1 MADAVT
7 SQTIL
12 DGERL
17 FIAKFTNISDGTG
30 ETAVTKIDVTTLAP
44 NSFGLACNG
53 VKLNKIYGTTHGM
66 EVRILWD
73 ATTDQFAWQIPQNSN
88 YLMDLSSFGGIPN
101 NAGAVKPATFCLL
114 QQTLQLATCTLS
126 CLNVSKSTHQLKV
139 ETHNDRRRHS
149 NSP

>member
-30 ETAVTKIDVTTLAP
+30 ETGVLKIDVSTLNP

-53 VKLNKIYGTTHGM
+53 VKINKIYGTTHGM

-101 NAGAVKPATFCLL
+101 NAGAGKTGDVLFTTADASSGDMYSIVLE
-114 QQTLQLATCTLS
+114 CT
-126 CLNVSKSTHQLKV
+126 KTYA
-139 ETHNDRRRHS
+139 DA
-149 NSP
+149 

>member
-30 ETAVTKIDVTTLAP
+30 ETAVVKIDVSTLNP

-73 ATTDQFAWQIPQNSN
+73 ATTDVFAWQIPQNSN

-101 NAGAVKPATFCLL
+101 NAGAGKTGDVLFTTSDASSGDMYSIVLECLKTYAT
-114 QQTLQLATCTLS
+114 
-126 CLNVSKSTHQLKV
+126 
-139 ETHNDRRRHS
+139 S
-149 NSP
+149 N

>member
-30 ETAVTKIDVTTLAP
+30 ETAVLKIDVSTLNP

-53 VKLNKIYGTTHGM
+53 VKINKIYGTTHGM

-101 NAGAVKPATFCLL
+101 NAGAGKTGDVLFTTADASAGDMYSIVLE
-114 QQTLQLATCTLS
+114 CT
-126 CLNVSKSTHQLKV
+126 KTYA
-139 ETHNDRRRHS
+139 EA
-149 NSP
+149 

>member
-30 ETAVTKIDVTTLAP
+30 ETAVTKIDVSTLNP

-88 YLMDLSSFGGIPN
+88 YLMDFSSFGGIPN
-101 NAGAVKPATFCLL
+101 NAGAGKTGNLLFSTADASAGDMYTIVLECLK
-114 QQTLQLATCTLS
+114 TYA
-126 CLNVSKSTHQLKV
+126 N
-139 ETHNDRRRHS
+139 
-149 NSP
+149 P